1 MQVQIKIDPKAVKP
15 VIPDKWGPAI
25 WLLLFVA
32 SMLRNVVSVASSF
45 SEATEPAEITYAL
58 IMSVLADGVIPM
70 AVCYVF
76 SLILFTMSVR
86 RRAVFCRRNDFVYI
100 CMLFTSAAYFVMGI
114 IESFYFLD
122 ESILPYTTMLLNMT
136 VLTGAYCA
144 MFFAVFAPK
153 MDPRKKYLN
162 FVAWAS
168 LYLGLQ
174 GLVTVFSSVS
184 YIVIAYDDAV
194 SEALTEILEAYY
206 GLPLTLDDGYAT
218 ASIIALAFFGGWVIA
233 ATVVAILLQKKA
245 KEYAPPAPVFT
256 PFTPPPAPSSP
267 FEELNS
273 DDERRGDDDRRDGGS
288 GGGKVFDE
296 FDL

>member
-114 IESFYFLD
+114 IECFAFL
-122 ESILPYTTMLLNMT
+122 EKSILPYTTMLLNMT

-184 YIVIAYDDAV
+184 YIVIVYDDAV

-245 KEYAPPAPVFT
+245 KDVPPAPVFT

-267 FEELNS
+267 FEELNG

>member
-45 SEATEPAEITYAL
+45 SEVTEPAEITYAL

-114 IESFYFLD
+114 IECFAFL
-122 ESILPYTTMLLNMT
+122 EKSILPYTTMLLNMT
-136 VLTGAYCA
+136 VMKVAY
-144 MFFAVFAPK
+144 
-153 MDPRKKYLN
+153 
-162 FVAWAS
+162 
-168 LYLGLQ
+168 
-174 GLVTVFSSVS
+174 
-184 YIVIAYDDAV
+184 
-194 SEALTEILEAYY
+194 
-206 GLPLTLDDGYAT
+206 
-218 ASIIALAFFGGWVIA
+218 
-233 ATVVAILLQKKA
+233 
-245 KEYAPPAPVFT
+245 
-256 PFTPPPAPSSP
+256 
-267 FEELNS
+267 
-273 DDERRGDDDRRDGGS
+273 
-288 GGGKVFDE
+288 
-296 FDL
+296 

>member
-114 IESFYFLD
+114 IECFFFLE

-245 KEYAPPAPVFT
+245 KDYVPPAPVFT
-256 PFTPPPAPSSP
+256 PFTPHPAPSSP
-267 FEELNS
+267 FEELNG

>member
-32 SMLRNVVSVASSF
+32 SMLRNVVSVANSF
-45 SEATEPAEITYAL
+45 SDATEPAEITYAL

-114 IESFYFLD
+114 IECFAFLE

-184 YIVIAYDDAV
+184 YIVIVYDDAV

-245 KEYAPPAPVFT
+245 KDYVPPAPVFT

-267 FEELNS
+267 FEELNN
-273 DDERRGDDDRRDGGS
+273 DERRGDDDRRDGGS

>member
-114 IESFYFLD
+114 IECFAFL
-122 ESILPYTTMLLNMT
+122 EKSILPYTTMLLNMT

-184 YIVIAYDDAV
+184 YIVIVYDDAV

-245 KEYAPPAPVFT
+245 KEYVPPVPVFT
-256 PFTPPPAPSSP
+256 PFTPPPVPSSP
-267 FEELNS
+267 FEELNG
-273 DDERRGDDDRRDGGS
+273 DDERRGDDDRRDGDS

>member
-58 IMSVLADGVIPM
+58 IMSVLADGVIPI

-114 IESFYFLD
+114 IECFAFLD

-184 YIVIAYDDAV
+184 YIVIVYDDAV

-245 KEYAPPAPVFT
+245 KEYVPPAPVFT

-267 FEELNS
+267 FEELNG

>member
-114 IESFYFLD
+114 IECFSFL
-122 ESILPYTTMLLNMT
+122 EVSILPYTTMLLNMT

-184 YIVIAYDDAV
+184 YIVIVYDDAA

-206 GLPLTLDDGYAT
+206 GVALTLDDGYAT

-245 KEYAPPAPVFT
+245 KDYVPPAPVFT
-256 PFTPPPAPSSP
+256 PFTPPPTPSSP
-267 FEELNS
+267 FEELNG

>member
-45 SEATEPAEITYAL
+45 SEVTEPAEITYAL

-114 IESFYFLD
+114 IECFAFLD

-174 GLVTVFSSVS
+174 GLLTVFSSVS
-184 YIVIAYDDAV
+184 YIVIVYDDAV

-206 GLPLTLDDGYAT
+206 GRPLTLDDGYAT

-245 KEYAPPAPVFT
+245 KDYVPPAPVFT

-267 FEELNS
+267 FEELN

>member
-114 IESFYFLD
+114 IECFAFLD

-184 YIVIAYDDAV
+184 YIVIVYDDAV

-245 KEYAPPAPVFT
+245 KEYVPPAPVFT